1 MIEKLNFRQFGS
13 GKDIIILHGLL
24 GSLDNR
30 ISDAHKLATNYKVT
44 ILDLPNHGK
53 SYHSDLFSYKDIADS
68 LNNFIKDT
76 DMAEMSL
83 EEIISK
89 SSTDKSMIGIFNNA
103 SQHWNHNLFWKCMK
117 PNGGGSI
124 PPNLEKR
131 LISDFGSIEEFK
143 NKFKEAGVNQFGSG
157 WCWLSIDNGK
167 LVVSKTAN
175 AANPLIEN
183 MKPILGCDV
192 WEHSYYIDYRNA
204 RPKYLEAWFDNLINW
219 EYVNEL
225 FESAT

>member
-1 MIEKLNFRQFGS
+1 MTFELPKLDYSNKALSPIMSEETLDLHHGKHHQTYIDKLNG
-13 GKDIIILHGLL
+13 
-24 GSLDNR
+24 
-30 ISDAHKLATNYKVT
+30 
-44 ILDLPNHGK
+44 
-53 SYHSDLFSYKDIADS
+53 
-68 LNNFIKDT
+68 FIKDT

-192 WEHSYYIDYRNA
+192 WEHSYSIDYRNK
-204 RPKYLEAWFDNLINW
+204 RPEYLDKFINNLINW
-219 EYVNEL
+219 DYV
-225 FESAT
+225 ESLLD